1 MLPSSSALSSLER
14 ADDRLHAIQ
23 RIAQL
28 GFWEMQ
34 IPDQALVLSDE
45 TCAIFGIAQAQRKY
59 DLDAFLL
66 FTHPAE
72 RERLRAAIASAVRH
86 EVPLDIEHR
95 IVRPDGEVRHVH
107 ARGEL
112 SAGAGEQRS
121 YFGTIQDITERL
133 LRQREA
139 EQHAL
144 LLQIA
149 SRIAHMGGWQYDSAA
164 NRVEWSDELC
174 KIHQV
179 PLGTSPTLE
188 QAMAFVAPEWRA
200 QVVALL
206 DACLHGGVAYDQELQ
221 IVTASG
227 RKLWVRAIG
236 EPVRN
241 EDGTITRIQGAF
253 QDISEKRKNEEDLHA
268 LARRLTTTLESIT
281 DAFYTLDR
289 EWRFTYLNKQ
299 AERFLQRPR
308 ETLLGK
314 VLWDEFSALKG
325 QVIERE
331 YHRAVRENCTV
342 VFEAYYAP
350 VQLLA
355 EVRAYPSE
363 EGLTVYFRDIT
374 QVRKIQE
381 SLRSSEERF
390 AILAKTTTDT
400 IWDWDVKSDRLWFSQ
415 NLRDLFGYAPEEL
428 ARDRA
433 AWVARI
439 HPDDRA
445 RVLERM
451 DAAVFGRD
459 DHWMDEYRFLR
470 RDGSAAYVLDH
481 GFIIRDGHGTAL
493 RMVGALVDLSER
505 REAEAR
511 IREQASLLDKA
522 KDAIVVRGIDN
533 RIHYWN
539 KGAERLYGWSA
550 EEALGRAVDELLYD
564 DPAVVQEATRR
575 VLETGEWSGELT
587 ERRKDGSALQV
598 EVQWTLMRDEAGQ
611 PQSIFAIKT
620 DISRRKEAEGRI
632 QYLAFYDPLTQLPN
646 RQLLMDR
653 LEHAIAASVR
663 DGHLNALLFVDLDNF
678 KSLNDTL
685 GHTIGDL
692 LLQQVALRLSECV
705 GAADTVARF
714 GGDEYVVLL
723 ENVGRT
729 LAQAHARTAELGE
742 RILRVLNQP
751 YQLDNYSHHTTPS
764 IGATLFGQ
772 AGDNSGDLLK
782 RVDLAMYQAKADGR
796 NTVRFFDPAMQAA
809 LSERMRLEGELRH
822 GLREHEFFLHYQPQV
837 DRGGRIDGVEALLRW
852 QRPERGVAAPG
863 EFVPLAEETGLVLPL
878 GEWVLEAACRQLAE
892 WAGQSGMA
900 HLEIAV
906 NVSARQFHHP
916 GFVGQVLGA
925 VGRTGANPGRLK
937 LELTETL
944 LLDNLEDAIAKMNAL
959 RAAGISF
966 ALDDFG
972 TGYSS
977 LAYLKR
983 LPLDVLKIDRSFVDD
998 LLTNQNDAV
1007 IARTIIALGRN
1018 LGLKVIAEG
1027 VETVGQRDFLF
1038 EHGCDAYQGY
1048 LCTVPVAAGHLPAVM
1063 GNQVLHA

>member
-1 MLPSSSALSSLER
+1 MSSSRALSSLER
-14 ADDRLHAIQ
+14 TDDRLRAIQ

-34 IPDQALVLSDE
+34 IPDQCLVLSDE
-45 TCAIFGIAQAQRKY
+45 TCAIFGIAQAKRKY
-59 DLDAFLL
+59 DLDAFLV
-66 FTHPAE
+66 FTHPAD
-72 RERLRAAIASAVRH
+72 RERVRTAIVSTVRDR
-86 EVPLDIEHR
+86 VPLDIEHR
-95 IVRPDGEVRHVH
+95 IVRPGGEVRHVH
-107 ARGEL
+107 ARGAL
-112 SAGAGEQRS
+112 SAGAGGRRT
-121 YFGTIQDITERL
+121 YFGTVQDITEPV

-139 EQHAL
+139 EQQAL

-149 SRIAHMGGWQYDSAA
+149 SRIGHMGGWQYDSATD
-164 NRVEWSDELC
+164 RVEWSDELC
-174 KIHQV
+174 RIHEV
-179 PLGTSPTLE
+179 PLGTSPTRE

-200 QVVALL
+200 QIGQLI
-206 DACLHGGVAYDQELQ
+206 DTCLRGGVAYDHELQ
-221 IVTASG
+221 IVTARG
-227 RKLWVRAIG
+227 RTLWVRAIG

-253 QDISEKRKNEEDLHA
+253 QDISEKRKNEEALHA

-299 AERFLQRPR
+299 AERVLQRPR
-308 ETLLGK
+308 DSLLGK
-314 VLWDEFSALKG
+314 VLWDEFGALKG
-325 QVIERE
+325 DVIERE
-331 YHRAVRENCTV
+331 YRRAVRENCTV
-342 VFEAYYAP
+342 VFEMFYAP
-350 VQLLA
+350 IQLLA
-355 EVRAYPSE
+355 EVRAYPSDD
-363 EGLTVYFRDIT
+363 GLTVYFRDIT
-374 QVRKIQE
+374 QTRKIQE
-381 SLRSSEERF
+381 SLRTSEERF
-390 AILAKTTTDT
+390 EILAKSTTDT
-400 IWDWDVKSDRLWFSQ
+400 IWDWDAKADRLWFSD
-415 NLRDLFGYAPEEL
+415 NLHDLFGYTPAEL
-428 ARDRA
+428 GRDRA
-433 AWVARI
+433 AWIARI

-445 RVLERM
+445 RVVERM
-451 DAAVFGRD
+451 DAALNGLD

-470 RDGSAAYVLDH
+470 RDGSVAYVLDH
-481 GFIIRDGHGTAL
+481 GFIIRDADGAAL

-522 KDAIVVRGIDN
+522 KDAIVVRGIDK
-533 RIHYWN
+533 RIRYWN

-550 EEALGRAVDELLYD
+550 EEAVGRTVDELLYD
-564 DPAVVQEATRR
+564 DPAMVQEATRT
-575 VLETGEWSGELT
+575 VLESGEWSGELT

-598 EVQWTLMRDEAGQ
+598 EVHWTLMRDDAGQ

-653 LEHAIAASVR
+653 LEHAIAASAR
-663 DGHLNALLFVDLDNF
+663 DGYLNALLFVDLDNF

-692 LLQQVALRLSECV
+692 LLQQVALRLRECV
-705 GAADTVARF
+705 DAADTVARF

-729 LAQAHARTAELGE
+729 PEQAHARTAELAE
-742 RILRVLNQP
+742 RILRALNQP

-772 AGDNSGDLLK
+772 PGDDSGDLLK

-809 LSERMRLEGELRH
+809 LSARMLLEGELRH

-852 QRPERGVAAPG
+852 QRPKRGVASPG

-878 GEWVLEAACRQLAE
+878 GEWVLEAACRQLAA
-892 WAGQSGMA
+892 WAGQPGMA

-906 NVSARQFHHP
+906 NVSARQFHDP
-916 GFVGQVLGA
+916 GFVSQVLGA
-925 VGRTGANPGRLK
+925 LGRSGAKPGRLK

-944 LLDNLEDAIAKMNAL
+944 LLNNLEDAIAKMNVL

-998 LLTNQNDAV
+998 LLTNPSDAV

-1027 VETVGQRDFLF
+1027 VETEGQRDFLF

-1048 LCTVPVAAGHLPAVM
+1048 LCTVPVAPGLLPAVM
-1063 GNQVLHA
+1063 GNQTLHA